1 MAGVV
6 FWPWRRI
13 GRDARCGG
21 GPARPGAS
29 AAIGWAS
36 ASAWRRA
43 TPLGRIG
50 FEDRFDYTAIGAV
63 INLAARLC
71 AEAADGEVLVSG
83 RLAAAAEAVAEVEEL
98 GERQLKGMARP
109 VGVACLRTLKTPST

>member
-1 MAGVV
+1 MAQ
-6 FWPWRRI
+6 
-13 GRDARCGG
+13 ARSSAGLRHRH
-21 GPARPGAS
+21 GPGLRH
-29 AAIGWAS
+29 
-36 ASAWRRA
+36 
-43 TPLGRIG
+43 LGPHR

-83 RLAAAAEAVAEVEEL
+83 RLAAEAVAEVEEL

-109 VGVACLRTLKTPST
+109 VAVACLRTLKPPST